1 MTHTQNTPPDNATD
15 SKIADFWDTHQAA
28 QTADDDLIL
37 QTADDAHEELVKDVR
52 SGLVVLVVA
61 FLLGA
66 AFGIICWLALVT
78 A

>member
-1 MTHTQNTPPDNATD
+1 MTHTQNTPPANATD
-15 SKIADFWDTHQAA
+15 SKMADFWADHTAA
-28 QTADDDLIL
+28 QIADDDVIL

-66 AFGIICWLALVT
+66 AFGIIGWLALVT

>member
-15 SKIADFWDTHQAA
+15 SKIADFWVDHQAA

-37 QTADDAHEELVKDVR
+37 QTADDANEELVRDVR

-66 AFGIICWLALVT
+66 AFGIIGWLALVT

>member
-15 SKIADFWDTHQAA
+15 SKIDDFWVDHQAA

-37 QTADDAHEELVKDVR
+37 QTADDAHKELVKDVR

-66 AFGIICWLALVT
+66 AFGIIGWLALVT

>member
-15 SKIADFWDTHQAA
+15 SKIADFWVDHQAA
-28 QTADDDLIL
+28 QTADDDLIQ
-37 QTADDAHEELVKDVR
+37 QTADDAHEELVKDMR

-61 FLLGA
+61 LLLSA
-66 AFGIICWLALVT
+66 AFGTIGWLALVT